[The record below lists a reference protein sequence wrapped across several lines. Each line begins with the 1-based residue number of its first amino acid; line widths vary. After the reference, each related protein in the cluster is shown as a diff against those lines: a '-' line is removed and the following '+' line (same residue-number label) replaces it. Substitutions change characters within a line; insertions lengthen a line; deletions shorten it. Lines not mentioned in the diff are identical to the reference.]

1 MPVDGLARRPRIA
14 PVLGAA
20 LVAALLPAAG
30 CGPTQEESQ
39 WEPVQSYI
47 DLDTAWH
54 AGMNEIGRSDAD
66 AQEKA
71 RRREAVGEHPDI
83 TEAVAAAKTILD
95 APDHPRFG
103 EAAEFLATHPRGMY
117 EDADQ
122 DMARGAAALATHIG
136 PDYSQVEAFIEEE
149 AAWQARIDAV
159 DESEAG
165 EEEKSRQKAVLSD
178 ERPQAV
184 RALAAA
190 AAILAA
196 GGPDQARAAEFLVA
210 PGSRQA
216 FIDVGYVVRGARFML
231 ANVPDYDDWPGLIQR
246 IGRQD
251 AFARNTDVDAFLAE
265 MAEFEAPAVRATARY
280 ISATRLM
287 RRLASDS
294 TAREDVA
301 PMRERAVAMATGLSG
316 GVEDEQFD
324 APMERS
330 DDESESEDATFAQA
344 EDELLYRIRHTA
356 VGGTVPEVSGARLD
370 GELESL
376 AAYAGKIML
385 VDFWATWC
393 GPCVG
398 ALPDLR
404 TFYEKQPKDR
414 FELLSVSVDE
424 ELETVVEF
432 QKGEPMPWANWHVG
446 DKSDMTRQWDVLAFP
461 TYILI
466 DGNGTILAR
475 TNRWDERL
483 VDRIEEAVDAAGGG
497 APEGTV

>member
-149 AAWQARIDAV
+149 AAWQAGSTRWTNRKPAKRR
-159 DESEAG
+159 SPG
-165 EEEKSRQKAVLSD
+165 RRPCCPMNGRRQCAPSPPLPPSS
-178 ERPQAV
+178 PPA
-184 RALAAA
+184 
-190 AAILAA
+190 
-196 GGPDQARAAEFLVA
+196 GPDQARAAEFLVA

-231 ANVPDYDDWPGLIQR
+231 CQRAGL
-246 IGRQD
+246 
-251 AFARNTDVDAFLAE
+251 
-265 MAEFEAPAVRATARY
+265 
-280 ISATRLM
+280 
-287 RRLASDS
+287 RRLAWADPADRQAGRVRSEHGCRCVPGRDGRVRGAGRS
-294 TAREDVA
+294 RHRPLHFRHPA
-301 PMRERAVAMATGLSG
+301 
-316 GVEDEQFD
+316 D
-324 APMERS
+324 APARLR
-330 DDESESEDATFAQA
+330 Q
-344 EDELLYRIRHTA
+344 H
-356 VGGTVPEVSGARLD
+356 GARRCRAD
-370 GELESL
+370 ARARRGH
-376 AAYAGKIML
+376 GN
-385 VDFWATWC
+385 
-393 GPCVG
+393 
-398 ALPDLR
+398 
-404 TFYEKQPKDR
+404 R
-414 FELLSVSVDE
+414 FEWRCRGR
-424 ELETVVEF
+424 TVRRADGT
-432 QKGEPMPWANWHVG
+432 QRRRVG
-446 DKSDMTRQWDVLAFP
+446 IGRRHLRPGRGRTALQNSPHRGGRHGAGSLRRPSRRRAGVARGLCRQDH
-461 TYILI
+461 
-466 DGNGTILAR
+466 
-475 TNRWDERL
+475 
-483 VDRIEEAVDAAGGG
+483 AGGLLGPLG
-497 APEGTV
+497 AGPASGRCRICARSTRSSRRTVSNCCR